1 MSYTVSEEQIEQDE
15 LNQHECM
22 LPLMRLIDHMQ
33 HNKITPEVPQVL
45 IHTTTVAV
53 LRISKL
59 SASVTERQRF
69 KSCCIIICICLPK
82 SDRRYFL
89 SIG

>member
-1 MSYTVSEEQIEQDE
+1 MSEEQIEQDE

-45 IHTTTVAV
+45 IHTTRLQYYFQIKCKCHRAPAV
-53 LRISKL
+53 QIMLHNNVHLLAK
-59 SASVTERQRF
+59 
-69 KSCCIIICICLPK
+69 KK
-82 SDRRYFL
+82 
-89 SIG
+89 